1 MNVHD
6 KIGAAMRPTAT
17 SEHPGFVARAR
28 NLGSRAV
35 RAVRRRPIL
44 AGAIL
49 VALIAV
55 VAYSFSGGEE
65 QAPEQILVEA
75 ERGDVENVITA
86 VGNLQPRVF
95 VDVGAQVSGQ
105 LEILHVEAGNE
116 VQKGQLLAEIDAT
129 VQMSR
134 VESDRAQLQNQRA
147 QLADRQ
153 AQLQL
158 AKAQADRQER
168 LWAERATSQEAYDS
182 AKAQLVSAEA
192 QVRST
197 MAQIQQSESVLKGNE
212 ATLGYSKIYAP
223 IAGTVSSITAKQGQ
237 TLNANQSAP
246 TVLQIA
252 DLSTMTVSA
261 QVSEADVPNLY
272 AGMDAYFTTLG
283 NPGQRW
289 SGKLRQIMPTPQ
301 VVNNV
306 VMYTALFDVENPGR
320 ELMTQMTAQV
330 FFVLTAAY
338 DVVTVPVSAVRYT
351 DRGQRGGGAGGGAA
365 RPDQNR
371 GNQGGEVVARN
382 EAGDQAGGRRGGGDQ
397 AAQRGGG
404 DQAALREGGDQAAQR
419 GGGQRAEGRGSG
431 VAVPRR
437 ERPGLIRVVLEDG
450 SQEDREVV
458 LGVTD
463 RINVEVVSGVAA
475 GEMVV
480 AGELVDNREDD
491 DDDDRDR
498 RGGFGGF
505 GGRGGFGGAP

>member
-1 MNVHD
+1 MNLHD
-6 KIGAAMRPTAT
+6 RRSSLAQPARAQEEEGFAGRMTGAARR
-17 SEHPGFVARAR
+17 GGRF
-28 NLGSRAV
+28 
-35 RAVRRRPIL
+35 VRRNPVLMGVL
-44 AGAIL
+44 AVAIL
-49 VALIAV
+49 GGA
-55 VAYSFSGGEE
+55 AYVLTRGGEE
-65 QAPEQILVEA
+65 AQGEQIIVEA

-86 VGNLQPRVF
+86 VGNLQPLNF

-105 LEILHVEAGNE
+105 LEILHVIAGQE

-129 VQMSR
+129 VQQAR

-158 AKAQADRQER
+158 AKAQAERQGR
-168 LWAERATSQEAYDS
+168 LRAENATSQEAFDS
-182 AKAQLVSAEA
+182 AEAALVSAEA

-197 MAQIQQSESVLKGNE
+197 MAQIQQQESVLRGNE

-252 DLSTMTVSA
+252 DLSIMTVSA

-272 AGMDAYFTTLG
+272 QGMDTYFTTLG
-283 NPGQRW
+283 NPGRRW

-330 FFVLTAAY
+330 FFVMTASY

-351 DRGQRGGGAGGGAA
+351 DRGGAGGRAA
-365 RPDQNR
+365 RVRD
-371 GNQGGEVVARN
+371 NQGGGDAVAVD
-382 EAGDQAGGRRGGGDQ
+382 AGGDQ
-397 AAQRGGG
+397 AQAGPRGGRDG
-404 DQAALREGGDQAAQR
+404 EAQREGGD
-419 GGGQRAEGRGSG
+419 RAEARAQGQSRAFG
-431 VAVPRR
+431 AANARR
-437 ERPGLIRVVLEDG
+437 QRPGIITVVHEDG
-450 SQEDREVV
+450 TQEEREVV

-463 RINVEVVSGVAA
+463 RINVEVVSGIAE
-475 GEMVV
+475 GEQVV
-480 AGELVDNREDD
+480 AGELVDNED

-498 RGGFGGF
+498 GRGGFGGF
-505 GGRGGFGGAP
+505 GGRGFGGAP